1 MSDTFSATAQALNDN
16 PELRNKVMSAGS
28 AEERA
33 SILRDA
39 GVPVPTHADVN
50 AAHANMAGIAGG
62 GKTTNTIAA
71 SAPAVAPAAAAGAAA
86 A

>member
-1 MSDTFSATAQALNDN
+1 MSATFNAAAQALADN

-33 SILRDA
+33 AILRDA
-39 GVPVPTHADVN
+39 GVEVPTHADVN
-50 AAHANMAGIAGG
+50 AAHAEMAGIAGG
-62 GKTTNTIAA
+62 GKTTNIINA
-71 SAPAVAPAAAAGAAA
+71 SAPAAAPAAAAGAAA